1 MKKFK
6 FRKWQ
11 WVTTIIILCQTIIS
25 VFTPIIVNAAEI
37 DHPQTVTVQYDPN
50 KLYYVTGKYTNGM
63 DFSSHTAPTFANY
76 NGNNQLV
83 FCIDPGIPIP
93 NSTTPGYEKN
103 PLPSMSEKA
112 KLISVLWRYAGTDDD
127 TQLVAQK
134 MIWQEVNGLTI
145 TNMSR
150 PDGTSV
156 NISSI
161 ETKINQVISDYQ
173 KVPSFHNQTAT
184 VALGKSVT
192 LTDTNGSK
200 LSDFDTVVQNTANID
215 YWVNGN
221 QLVIKPN
228 VNSKET
234 GILTLK
240 KSMETGTPIVYK
252 KAGLQT
258 LMAGAIDEPQ
268 TYSVKI
274 KVETK
279 GNLKIVKRDKESG
292 ELVPNTVFHLDFE
305 GSFQDQDVKTGADGS
320 ATIRAIPHGT
330 KVTITEKEVPE
341 PYTIDTKPMTATIQA
356 GETIEVTSRNYCEK
370 GQIILDK
377 SGVETGDDLWNEHYS
392 LAGNVLDIRKDSTEG
407 PIVQTITTDVKG
419 HAETPSEITKAL
431 ELGTTY
437 YVTERQASDG
447 FVNTFDAVKIE
458 LNYANQTVPIVIE
471 TAHGKNQEITGRTIL
486 TKEDKET
493 GSATQG
499 SATFDHAEYTL
510 YYATNVANHKAGEA
524 VQWSD
529 NFKPELV
536 KGTKA
541 DSHSVT
547 IAIDANQQ
555 IEVTHLAL
563 GNYYWQETRA
573 PGGYA
578 IDQTNY
584 SFSIA
589 KIDDSKENA
598 VITKEVTAKEQVI
611 RLNFDFFKFVNS
623 TTASASAGVNGLTFK
638 VTPLDGTKTI
648 TGAKATTTTSYN
660 ATLGFDGYG
669 QFTNLPYGD
678 YRLEEVEAPKGYQ
691 KIKPLI
697 IHSTFKENKTDDAKS
712 HYVFTITE
720 EGQDEPIK
728 SVTVAS
734 DQLTAANFS
743 VSLNRLLLYDL
754 PEENNTMTS
763 LAAWKNGEKVLT
775 SLKSTEIVDQ
785 LSYKLNE
792 KKSDWVVVSKAVD
805 VEATKLA
812 QVKDKNAKP
821 VIIDEISKVVANQ
834 DKTGTWTITHPLPT
848 DQVLGKTIVLY
859 NYLYENEAAYQA
871 GEAPIAVDEN
881 LENQAQMVKVAI
893 EKQLTIQTKAH
904 LKDGT
909 QVFNYGETV
918 DMYDEVEITHDGS
931 DGSKE
936 SFETLL
942 VALYPNGKSETIWQ
956 SGEIGY
962 RVTESKFTQ
971 TVLAKAID
979 TSRYPKGTQFT
990 FKEIN
995 YDSKGK
1001 INGKHNEDLKEASQ
1015 ILSPK
1020 ETLKPSS
1027 SLPQTG
1033 EQKQTILLFIGFSL
1047 IFVITA
1053 YYLWKH
1059 HS

>member
-11 WVTTIIILCQTIIS
+11 WITTIIILCQSIIS

-63 DFSSHTAPTFANY
+63 DFSSHMAPTFANY

-103 PLPSMSEKA
+103 PLPSMSQKA

-150 PDGTSV
+150 PDGSPV

-173 KVPSFHNQTAT
+173 KSPSFHNQTTT

-200 LSDFDTVVQNTANID
+200 LSDFDTVVQNTSNID

-228 VNSKET
+228 ANSKET
-234 GILTLK
+234 GLLTLK
-240 KSMETGTPIVYK
+240 KSMETGTPVVYK

-274 KVETK
+274 KVETQ

-292 ELVPNTVFHLDFE
+292 NLVPNTVFHLDFE

-320 ATIRAIPHGT
+320 ATIQNIPHGT
-330 KVTITEKEVPE
+330 KAIITEKEVPK
-341 PYTIDTKPMTATIQA
+341 PYTIDTKPMNATIQA
-356 GETIEVTSRNYCEK
+356 GETIEVTSRNYREK

-377 SGVETGDDLWNEHYS
+377 SGVETGNDLWNERYS
-392 LAGNVLDIRKDSTEG
+392 LSGNVFDIRKDSSEG
-407 PIVQTITTDVKG
+407 PIVQTITTDAKG

-431 ELGTTY
+431 ELGTY
-437 YVTERQASDG
+437 YVIERQASDG
-447 FVNTFDAVKIE
+447 FVNTFDPIKIE
-458 LNYANQTVPIVIE
+458 LNYANQSVPIVVE
-471 TAHGKNQEITGRTIL
+471 TAQGKNQEITGRTIL

-499 SATFDHAEYTL
+499 SATLDHAEYTL
-510 YYATNVANHKAGEA
+510 YYATDSADHKAGEA

-541 DSHSVT
+541 DSRSVT
-547 IAIDANQQ
+547 VAIDPNQQ
-555 IEVTHLAL
+555 IEVTHLVL
-563 GNYYWQETRA
+563 GDYYWQETKA
-573 PGGYA
+573 PKGYA

-589 KIDDSKENA
+589 KIDDSNENA
-598 VITKEVTAKEQVI
+598 VVTKEMTAKEQVI
-611 RLNFDFFKFVNS
+611 RLNFGFFKFVNS
-623 TTASASAGVNGLTFK
+623 TTGSASAGVNGLTFK
-638 VTPLDGTKTI
+638 VTPLNGTKPI
-648 TGAKATTTTSYN
+648 TGAEATTTTSYN
-660 ATLGFDGYG
+660 TALGFDGYG

-697 IHSTFKENKTDDAKS
+697 IHSTFKENKTDGTKS

-728 SVTVAS
+728 SVTVAYN
-734 DQLTAANFS
+734 QLTATNFS

-754 PEENNTMTS
+754 PEETNSMTS
-763 LAAWKNGEKVLT
+763 LATWKNSEKVLT
-775 SLKSTEIVDQ
+775 SLKSMEIVDQ

-792 KKSDWVVVSKAVD
+792 KKTDWFVVSKAID
-805 VEATKLA
+805 VEATKSA

-821 VIIDEISKVVANQ
+821 VIIDETSKVVANQ
-834 DKTGTWTITHPLPT
+834 YKTGTWTIKHSLTT

-859 NYLYENEAAYQA
+859 NYLYENEAAYQS

-881 LENQAQMVKVAI
+881 LENQAQTVKVAI
-893 EKQLTIQTKAH
+893 EKQLTIKTKAH

-918 DMYDEVEITHDGS
+918 DMYDEVEITHDVS

-942 VALYPNGKSETIWQ
+942 VALYPDGKSETIWQ
-956 SGEIGY
+956 SGKIVY
-962 RVTESKFTQ
+962 RVNEPKLTL
-971 TVLAKAID
+971 TVLSKAID
-979 TSRYPKGTQFT
+979 TSRYPQGTKFT
-990 FKEIN
+990 FKEVN

-1001 INGKHNEDLKEASQ
+1001 INGKHNEDLKEVSQ
-1015 ILSPK
+1015 TISPK
-1020 ETLKPSS
+1020 ETIKSPS

-1033 EQKQTILLFIGFSL
+1033 EQKQTILLCIGFSL
-1047 IFVITA
+1047 IFVITT

>member
-1 MKKFK
+1 MKKFR
-6 FRKWQ
+6 FTKWQ
-11 WVTTIIILCQTIIS
+11 WLTTIIMVCQTMIS
-25 VFTPIIVNAAEI
+25 VFTPIITNATEI
-37 DHPQTVTVQYDPN
+37 DHPQTVTIQYDPN
-50 KLYYVTGKYTNGM
+50 KLYHVIGKYSNGT
-63 DFSSHTAPTFANY
+63 DFSSHMAPTFANY

-103 PLPSMSEKA
+103 PLPSMSQKA
-112 KLISVLWRYAGTDDD
+112 KLISVLWRYAGTDDG

-145 TNMSR
+145 TNMNR

-156 NISSI
+156 SISSI

-173 KVPSFHNQTAT
+173 KMPSFHNQTTT

-200 LSDFDTVVQNTANID
+200 LSDFDTVVQNTSNID

-228 VNSKET
+228 ANSKET

-305 GSFQDQDVKTGADGS
+305 GSFQDQYVKTGDDGS
-320 ATIRAIPHGT
+320 ATIQNIPHET
-330 KVTITEKEVPE
+330 KVTITEKEVPK
-341 PYTIDTKPMTATIQA
+341 PYTIDTKPITATIQA
-356 GETIEVTSRNYCEK
+356 GETIEVTSSNYREK
-370 GQIILDK
+370 GQIMLDK
-377 SGVETGDDLWNEHYS
+377 SGVETGNDLWNERYS
-392 LAGNVLDIRKDSTEG
+392 LSGNVFDIRKDSSEG
-407 PIVQTITTDVKG
+407 PIVQTITTDAKG
-419 HAETPSEITKAL
+419 YAETPSEITKAL
-431 ELGTTY
+431 ELGTY

-447 FVNTFDAVKIE
+447 FVTTFDPVKIK
-458 LNYANQTVPIVIE
+458 LNYANQSVPIVVE
-471 TAHGKNQEITGRTIL
+471 TAQGKNQEITGRTIL

-510 YYATNVANHKAGEA
+510 YYATDVAGHNASEA

-547 IAIDANQQ
+547 VSIDANQQ
-555 IEVTHLAL
+555 VEVTHLAL
-563 GNYYWQETRA
+563 GDYYWQETRA
-573 PGGYA
+573 PEGYA

-584 SFSIA
+584 SFSIT

-623 TTASASAGVNGLTFK
+623 TTGSASAGVNGLTFK

-648 TGAKATTTTSYN
+648 TGAEDTATTSYN
-660 ATLGFDGYG
+660 GTLGFDGYG

-678 YRLEEVEAPKGYQ
+678 YHLEEIEAPKGYQ

-697 IHSTFKENKTDDAKS
+697 IHSAFKEDKTDYSKS
-712 HYVFTITE
+712 SYVFTIME
-720 EGQDEPIK
+720 EDQKEPIK
-728 SVTVAS
+728 SLS
-734 DQLTAANFS
+734 IPYEQLTATNFS

-763 LAAWKNGEKVLT
+763 LASWQNGEKVLT
-775 SLKSTEIVDQ
+775 SLNSTEIVDQ
-785 LSYKLNE
+785 LSYKLNK
-792 KKSDWVVVSKAVD
+792 KKSDWVVVSKAID
-805 VEATKLA
+805 VEATKSA
-812 QVKDKNAKP
+812 QAKDKNAKP

-834 DKTGTWTITHPLPT
+834 DKTGTWSITHPLT
-848 DQVLGKTIVLY
+848 KDQVLGKTIVLY

-881 LENQAQMVKVAI
+881 LENQAQTVKVAI
-893 EKQLTIQTKAH
+893 GKQLTIQTKAH

-956 SGEIGY
+956 SGKIDY
-962 RVTESKFTQ
+962 RITESKLTQ

-979 TSRYPKGTQFT
+979 TSRYPKGTKFT
-990 FKEIN
+990 FKEVN
-995 YDSKGK
+995 YDSEGK
-1001 INGKHNEDLKEASQ
+1001 INGKHNEDLKEDSQ
-1015 ILSPK
+1015 TISPK
-1020 ETLKPSS
+1020 ETHKSSS

-1033 EQKQTILLFIGFSL
+1033 EQKQSVLLFIGFSL